1 MDFKRFLHINWLFL
15 LILSCFL
22 YINGCKSETI
32 SHNKNISSHKPVY
45 SNHLALGTACRIS
58 IYDEGISEDSHIF
71 QQAFDKLDEIE
82 ELMSLNI
89 GESEINRINSAA
101 GSSPVSVSEDTFSVL
116 KEAVHISKISDA
128 SFDPTIGPVVQAWGI
143 GSDNA
148 RIPSE
153 SELDKLLPLVD
164 YKNILFEDNGSLEIG
179 LEKEGMVIDVGGI
192 AKGYAADI
200 LRDLFISEGIEGA
213 IINLGGNIQT
223 VGSKPGGDPW
233 RIGIQDPASPR
244 GDYLMVISFT
254 SGAVVTSGTYERY
267 FTVEGTRY
275 HHILS
280 TETGYPV
287 ENSIESVSILSEESF
302 IADALSTAVFSMG
315 LEHGI
320 SFIEEMDAV
329 EAIFVDNKKQ
339 IHLTSGIKADEAIDR
354 SADTEAANDKGTV
367 YTYALNNDDYTIKL

>member
-1 MDFKRFLHINWLFL
+1 M
-15 LILSCFL
+15 
-22 YINGCKSETI
+22 NGCKSEYV
-32 SHNKNISSHKPVY
+32 SHNTDKTTYKPVY
-45 SNHLALGTACRIS
+45 SNHLALGTVCRIS
-58 IYDEGISEDSHIF
+58 IYDEGISEESHIF
-71 QQAFDKLDEIE
+71 QQAFDKLDRIE

-89 GESEINRINSAA
+89 EESEINRINKAA
-101 GSSPVSVSEDTFSVL
+101 GSSLVPVSDDTFSVL
-116 KEAVHISKISDA
+116 KEAVHISEISEA

-148 RIPSE
+148 RIPSDD
-153 SELDKLLPLVD
+153 ELDELLPLVD
-164 YKNILFEDNGSLEIG
+164 YKDIIFEKNKTHEIG
-179 LEKEGMVIDVGGI
+179 LEREGMVIDVGGI

-223 VGSKPGGDPW
+223 VGSKPGNDPW

-267 FTVEGTRY
+267 FTVEGSRY

-315 LEHGI
+315 LEQGI
-320 SFIEEMDAV
+320 SFIEEMDGIEAV
-329 EAIFVDNKKQ
+329 FVDNKKE
-339 IHLTSGIKADEAIDR
+339 IHLTSGIKAEDADKDAADGEE
-354 SADTEAANDKGTV
+354 SADKGT
-367 YTYALNNDDYTIKL
+367 YTYSLNNDDYSIHL